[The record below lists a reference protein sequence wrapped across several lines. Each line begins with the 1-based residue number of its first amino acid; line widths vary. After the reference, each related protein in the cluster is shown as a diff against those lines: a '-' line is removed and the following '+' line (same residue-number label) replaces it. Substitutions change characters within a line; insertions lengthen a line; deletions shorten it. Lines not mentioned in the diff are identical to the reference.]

1 MLTRRWFTYT
11 LMGSAV
17 LASSRSTGAIAADDD
32 PKVTPAGVSLE
43 GSLSRDVFRSLVREE
58 FSLLLDNRA
67 ASLFLLRVEDD
78 VTRPGGEQFTVV
90 FQGPRELV
98 LRDGV
103 YRLAHVTAGTTDVFL
118 QPAGH
123 DDRYNYYKASFNLPR
138 ERVPLAPPTRDRG
151 RGWRFVP

>member
-1 MLTRRWFTYT
+1 MLTRRRFAHG
-11 LMGSAV
+11 LMGLVA
-17 LASSRSTGAIAADDD
+17 LASNRFTGRIAAADDS
-32 PKVTPAGVSLE
+32 KVPSVGVSLE
-43 GSLSRDVFRSLVREE
+43 GSPSRDTFRSLVREE

-78 VTRPGGEQFTVV
+78 VTRSGDEQFTVV

-103 YRLAHVTAGTTDVFL
+103 YRIAHVTAGTTEVFL

-123 DDRYNYYKASFNLPR
+123 DDRYNFYKALFNLPR